1 MLSIQSY
8 GNAALKLLEN
18 GYTPIPIIPKTK
30 RPSIK
35 NWQSI
40 ENDYNQIEK
49 LSSEH
54 PHAGVGVLLNNLIVF
69 DIDILDDKLSLLVKK
84 IIINELKDTI
94 ERIGKF
100 PKRALFYRRIGE
112 EFRKKS
118 TQSFDIKKGK
128 ARLEILAT
136 GSQCVVFGT
145 HPETKQPYQWIED
158 SVLDTQI
165 QDLPSVNIRQVGNII
180 TQTEILLRNHV
191 ETKEVVRPII
201 KTSISE
207 NRKKEGLNDNSLI
220 RSAVK
225 HIDPEDYDTWINIGF
240 ALKKCFKDEGFEIF
254 DNWSKYKIDGSPC
267 PNYQNKDFNKQKWN
281 TFNPEKIDKRY
292 IFKLAN
298 QNGWQGGG
306 FFEIE
311 SNTHTSVAK
320 YLKKQFEL
328 DGPIPVYDEGELWS
342 YNGFCWEIIPDS
354 ELRKLVH
361 ELDQKKT
368 KSGKLIQVSKQFI
381 DGCLHELTSMC
392 SQPRFFE
399 EQPLGVNCKN
409 GFLEIFYKKKPKLLK
424 HDPNH
429 KQRFVIDARWKD
441 EDFIFS
447 GYLKK
452 LINGCFSGLD
462 EIVKGQLIRVIQQ
475 ILGVS
480 ITGIA
485 TKLSTPICF
494 VLYGPTAT
502 NGKSQILELIRSL
515 LPKDACSSIPPA
527 DLGKEQYLIEL
538 VGKMANLSDELSGAN
553 AIRSDKLKAVV
564 TGDTVSGKRVY
575 KPVCSF
581 KPNAIHI
588 FATNVLP
595 NFKGG
600 VDEGINRRVKVIPFD
615 RTIPVDERVP
625 RIAEKIVL
633 KEKNQLFNFAIKGAI
648 DVIENEGFL
657 IPDSVEQSTA
667 Q

>member
-1 MLSIQSY
+1 MYFNFAGLCKRDV
-8 GNAALKLLEN
+8 NHEN
-18 GYTPIPIIPKTK
+18 
-30 RPSIK
+30 
-35 NWQSI
+35 
-40 ENDYNQIEK
+40 
-49 LSSEH
+49 LSSKY
-54 PHAGVGVLLNNLIVF
+54 PHAGVGILLNDLIVF
-69 DIDILDDKLSLLVKK
+69 DIDILDDRLSLLVKK
-84 IIINELKDTI
+84 IITNELQDTV

-100 PKRALFYRRIGE
+100 PKRALFYRRVGE
-112 EFRKKS
+112 VFKKHS
-118 TQSFDIKKGK
+118 SQIFNLTKGK
-128 ARLEILAT
+128 AQLEVLAT
-136 GSQCVVFGT
+136 GNQCVVFGT

-225 HIDPEDYDTWINIGF
+225 HIDPEDYDTWIKIGF

-429 KQRFVIDARWKD
+429 KQ
-441 EDFIFS
+441 
-447 GYLKK
+447 
-452 LINGCFSGLD
+452 
-462 EIVKGQLIRVIQQ
+462 
-475 ILGVS
+475 
-480 ITGIA
+480 
-485 TKLSTPICF
+485 
-494 VLYGPTAT
+494 
-502 NGKSQILELIRSL
+502 
-515 LPKDACSSIPPA
+515 
-527 DLGKEQYLIEL
+527 
-538 VGKMANLSDELSGAN
+538 
-553 AIRSDKLKAVV
+553 
-564 TGDTVSGKRVY
+564 
-575 KPVCSF
+575 
-581 KPNAIHI
+581 
-588 FATNVLP
+588 
-595 NFKGG
+595 
-600 VDEGINRRVKVIPFD
+600 
-615 RTIPVDERVP
+615 
-625 RIAEKIVL
+625 
-633 KEKNQLFNFAIKGAI
+633 
-648 DVIENEGFL
+648 
-657 IPDSVEQSTA
+657 
-667 Q
+667 